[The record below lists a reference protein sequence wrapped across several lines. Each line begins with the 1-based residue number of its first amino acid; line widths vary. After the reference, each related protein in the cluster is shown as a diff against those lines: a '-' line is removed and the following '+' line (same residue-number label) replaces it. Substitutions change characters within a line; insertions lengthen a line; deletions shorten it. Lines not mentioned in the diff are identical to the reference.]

1 MTTFESYKKFGLEMD
16 SAMGG
21 ILMIAGTAVTFL
33 GIVVAIVDQI
43 SGNIGLEGVMLLLFL
58 LFFIGPGLTLIF
70 IGRRKFLKDKVR
82 VDGLRE
88 AYENN
93 RCIMADIVGI
103 HLTTSSQETSNNMF
117 TGVHY
122 REHYNVECRYMDA
135 AGVTH
140 IYYSPALY
148 FDPTDLITAKQ
159 VPIYIDQNN
168 EKNFFV
174 DIDQAM
180 TQVKV
185 HW

>member
-1 MTTFESYKKFGLEMD
+1 MTTFESFKKFGLETRG
-16 SAMGG
+16 AVGCILTALGG
-21 ILMIAGTAVTFL
+21 ALILL
-33 GIVVAIVDQI
+33 GAIVIAVDQT
-43 SGNIGLEGVMLLLFL
+43 NRTFGLEGAALIIFL
-58 LFFIGPGLTLIF
+58 LVFIGAGLGLISAG
-70 IGRRKFLKDKVR
+70 IHIFLRDKKR

-103 HLTTSSQETSNNMF
+103 HSTVSSQETSNNMF

-122 REHYNVECRYMDA
+122 REHYNVECRYMDT

-140 IYYSPALY
+140 IYYCPALY

-168 EKNFFV
+168 EKNFFL

>member
-21 ILMIAGTAVTFL
+21 ILMIAGSAVTIL
-33 GIVVAIVDQI
+33 GIVVVIVDQI
-43 SGNIGLEGVMLLLFL
+43 TGNIGLEGVMTLLFL
-58 LFFIGPGLTLIF
+58 FLFIGPGLALLF

-88 AYENN
+88 AYENK

-103 HLTTSSQETSNNMF
+103 HLTTTSQETSNNMF

-122 REHYNVECRYMDA
+122 REHYNVECRYKDA

-159 VPIYIDQNN
+159 VPVYIDQNN
-168 EKNFFV
+168 EENFFV
-174 DIDQAM
+174 DIDQALS
-180 TQVKV
+180 TVKV
-185 HW
+185 H